1 MTTARSEVQWKTPNS
16 SDVMYNKEDEKY
28 SAKKGYF
35 IEPFKRITSHCK
47 REECSKR
54 SSRYLKSASVF
65 CVRAVVAAAATTVP
79 ALGRSLA
86 RCTYLRR
93 CNALRLDG
101 RTLVGGRPKLPSSV
115 FPTKSREQQLGERG
129 RGSEE
134 TRAAAAAATVI
145 VRFTATQHNL
155 PKGPESRRSVNWTR
169 T

>member
-35 IEPFKRITSHCK
+35 IEPFKSITSHCK

-65 CVRAVVAAAATTVP
+65 CVRRVAAAAATTIP
-79 ALGRSLA
+79 ARSLCLPH
-86 RCTYLRR
+86 CTAQGLDVGW
-93 CNALRLDG
+93 RL
-101 RTLVGGRPKLPSSV
+101 KLTSSV
-115 FPTKSREQQLGERG
+115 FPTKSTEQQLGEG
-129 RGSEE
+129 E
-134 TRAAAAAATVI
+134 TRAAAPATVI
-145 VRFTATQHNL
+145 VRFTATQYNNA
-155 PKGPESRRSVNWTR
+155 PKGPPFPRSVNRTTR

>member
-47 REECSKR
+47 REECIKR

-65 CVRAVVAAAATTVP
+65 CVRAVVAAAAATTVP

-86 RCTYLRR
+86 RSLYVPPPLQCTTV
-93 CNALRLDG
+93 G
-101 RTLVGGRPKLPSSV
+101 RTDVGWRETETAFFSFSNEVEGTTTRRKRERERRNSSGGGGGGNSNCSIYRYAAQLP
-115 FPTKSREQQLGERG
+115 ERAPVA
-129 RGSEE
+129 R
-134 TRAAAAAATVI
+134 
-145 VRFTATQHNL
+145 
-155 PKGPESRRSVNWTR
+155 
-169 T
+169 

>member
-65 CVRAVVAAAATTVP
+65 CVRAVVAAAAATTVP
-79 ALGRSLA
+79 SPRSVDRSLA
-86 RCTYLRR
+86 VRTSAAAMHYGWT
-93 CNALRLDG
+93 DG
-101 RTLVGGRPKLPSSV
+101 RWLEGDRNCLLQFFQRSRGNNNSAKEGEGAKKLE
-115 FPTKSREQQLGERG
+115 RRRRRQQ
-129 RGSEE
+129 
-134 TRAAAAAATVI
+134 
-145 VRFTATQHNL
+145 
-155 PKGPESRRSVNWTR
+155 
-169 T
+169 